1 MKLHGA
7 IDVAGLSDIGLQR
20 KHNEDALDFDA
31 SAGIMVLAD
40 GMGGHQAG
48 EVASEIAVLSILADL
63 QFHFKK
69 KFQFINRQK
78 KETETQ
84 VIYKAV
90 HRTNS
95 LIYNISQTQPR
106 FTGMGTT
113 LLLSVFSKN
122 KVFVGHVGDSRLYR
136 LRNQQFDLLTED
148 HSIVQAQ
155 INCGWMTPEQAKIS
169 SSKNLVTR
177 ALGLG
182 EEVELTLNS
191 FEVEVDDLYLLC
203 SDGLTDFVADHDVAF
218 ILNQPENLQ
227 TMAKNLIQL
236 TLKQGGKDN
245 ISVIL
250 VRVKKLFVTKE
261 RQFFQQLLKKL
272 QYFMKLF

>member
-20 KHNEDALDFDA
+20 KHNEDAIDFDA

-69 KFQFINRQK
+69 KFQFLNRQK
-78 KETETQ
+78 KEAETQ
-84 VIYKAV
+84 VIHKAV
-90 HRTNS
+90 HRTNA
-95 LIYNISQTQPR
+95 LIYNISQSQPR

-113 LLLSVFSKN
+113 LLVSVFSKN

-136 LRNQQFDLLTED
+136 LRHQQFELLTED

-155 INCGWMTPEQAKIS
+155 INCGWMTPEQAKLS

-236 TLKQGGKDN
+236 TLQQGGKDN

>member
-20 KHNEDALDFDA
+20 KHNEDAFDFDA

-48 EVASEIAVLSILADL
+48 EVASEIAVLSMLADL

-69 KFQFINRQK
+69 KFQFFSRAK
-78 KETETQ
+78 KEAEPH
-84 VIYKAV
+84 IIHKAV
-90 HRTNS
+90 HRTNA

-113 LLLSVFSKN
+113 LLVSVFSKN
-122 KVFVGHVGDSRLYR
+122 KVFVGHIGDSRFYR
-136 LRNQQFDLLTED
+136 FRRQQLELLTED

-155 INCGWMTPEQAKIS
+155 INCGWMTPEQAKVS

-191 FEVEVDDLYLLC
+191 FEVEVGDIYLLC
-203 SDGLTDFVADHDVAF
+203 SDGLTDFVSHHEIAF
-218 ILNQPENLQ
+218 ALNQRVNLQ
-227 TMAKNLIQL
+227 TMAESLIQQ
-236 TLKQGGKDN
+236 TLQQGGKDN

-250 VRVKKLFVTKE
+250 VRVKKLLVEKD
-261 RQFFQQLLKKL
+261 RQFFQRGIKKL
-272 QYFMKLF
+272 QEFIKLF